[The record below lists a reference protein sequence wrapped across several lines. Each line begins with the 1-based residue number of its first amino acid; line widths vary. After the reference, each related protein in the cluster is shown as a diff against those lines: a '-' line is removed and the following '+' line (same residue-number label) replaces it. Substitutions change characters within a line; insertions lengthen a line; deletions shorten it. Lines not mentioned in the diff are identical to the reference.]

1 MQCCLQALAVVP
13 GKESQGRENID
24 LICRSYQETIGGD
37 GEEEG
42 RRSRKVRQTGEQDSL
57 SSLSSPY
64 KASWSQ
70 QFRAL
75 LWRSWLTVLR
85 EPLIMKVRITQAVV
99 SRTKAHS
106 VL

>member
-1 MQCCLQALAVVP
+1 MIP
-13 GKESQGRENID
+13 GKETEGRESIG
-24 LICRSYQETIGGD
+24 LICRRFQETGGQ
-37 GEEEG
+37 EE
-42 RRSRKVRQTGEQDSL
+42 RRTVRHTGDTGELL

-75 LWRSWLTVLR
+75 LWRNWMTVVR

-99 SRTKAHS
+99 SSLK
-106 VL
+106 VLIKKKN